1 MPCAL
6 CCQVWLSRCC
16 RGSRV
21 VNSCV
26 ALKETRDEVHQAKSK
41 LQLQASLPH
50 ILIMATLS
58 RSAHDEGYTK
68 VAPPPPH
75 PLKGRAIIVTGE
87 HSHLTCWA

>member
-1 MPCAL
+1 VLPGVA
-6 CCQVWLSRCC
+6 VEVLSRVAG
-16 RGSRV
+16 RGFLRRV
-21 VNSCV
+21 E
-26 ALKETRDEVHQAKSK
+26 ETRDEAHQAKSK

-58 RSAHDEGYTK
+58 RSAHDEEYTK